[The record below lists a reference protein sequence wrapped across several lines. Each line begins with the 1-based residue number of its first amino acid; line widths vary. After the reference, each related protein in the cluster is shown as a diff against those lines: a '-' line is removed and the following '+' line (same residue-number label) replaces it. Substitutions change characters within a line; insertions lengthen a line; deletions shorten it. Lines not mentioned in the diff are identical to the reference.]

1 MALPLYVKA
10 VARATTK
17 LPGRARERSVIRL
30 SVIPSAKYSCVASPL
45 RLANGRTTIDSFG
58 AGLSLADIVVS
69 AVSRFTGQKYS
80 LAAHTP
86 AMTDPITARVAVS

>member
-30 SVIPSAKYSCVASPL
+30 SVIPSAKYSWLASPL
-45 RLANGRTTIDSFG
+45 RLANGRTTIDSFD
-58 AGLSLADIVVS
+58 AGLSLAEISVS
-69 AVSRFTGQKYS
+69 AVSRFSGQKYS
-80 LAAHTP
+80 PAAHTP
-86 AMTDPITARVAVS
+86 ATTDPMTARVAVT

>member
-30 SVIPSAKYSCVASPL
+30 SVIPSAKYSCAASPL
-45 RLANGRTTIDSFG
+45 RLANGRTTIESFG
-58 AGLSLADIVVS
+58 AEFILADMVVS
-69 AVSRFTGQKYS
+69 AVSGFSGQKYPY
-80 LAAHTP
+80 AAHNP
-86 AMTDPITARVAVS
+86 ARTDPMTARVAVI